1 MRMCYRARG
10 FFSCCFSCTP
20 MQIASHK
27 SSMKCKNPMITLRI
41 GEKEIT
47 NTTQQRRRRKES
59 QPILVWFV
67 SPENYNDADS
77 KYKHNKLKSQLK
89 KSWIMPK
96 THRLERRSREKKTRA
111 STHTHTQRNVI
122 QNKSQQPNGIPNC
135 QLHWLG
141 RVATMAF
148 DTRWKWWWSVLA
160 CNKQFTL
167 NLHWCYSTL
176 KVSVYLG
183 TCLHLDI
190 YVFISAV
197 FRYYFQTQFQWLS
210 IRSLS
215 YATFSQST

>member
-1 MRMCYRARG
+1 MGGEIEIKSARKKWLKSNIKNAIKTKRTPENIRNAYVLPRAW

-47 NTTQQRRRRKES
+47 NTTQHRRRKKES

-111 STHTHTQRNVI
+111 STHTHTHNGMWFKIRANNQTAYRI
-122 QNKSQQPNGIPNC
+122 ASYIGWEGWQQWQSTLGGSGGGVF
-135 QLHWLG
+135 WL
-141 RVATMAF
+141 AI
-148 DTRWKWWWSVLA
+148 S
-160 CNKQFTL
+160 
-167 NLHWCYSTL
+167 NLHW
-176 KVSVYLG
+176 
-183 TCLHLDI
+183 I
-190 YVFISAV
+190 YIGVTA
-197 FRYYFQTQFQWLS
+197 R
-210 IRSLS
+210 
-215 YATFSQST
+215 